1 MTKAETINRY
11 DEAMQDSSYMDIWIR
26 AKHWGT
32 ITNMVEN
39 LLEVEKTKSGDIMT
53 EIVIGET
60 NQLIFD

>member
-1 MTKAETINRY
+1 MMKQCKIHL
-11 DEAMQDSSYMDIWIR
+11 IWIS
-26 AKHWGT
+26 AKHWGA
-32 ITNMVEN
+32 IANMVEN

>member
-1 MTKAETINRY
+1 
-11 DEAMQDSSYMDIWIR
+11 
-26 AKHWGT
+26 
-32 ITNMVEN
+32 MVEN